1 VDLFR
6 FVPGYTDVVYHEG
19 KEPLFLLFLAFVVAF
34 ALTRGYTRIAR
45 KRGWGSGSVGGVHLH
60 HIVPGLILVLLAGL
74 VAYTRVGA
82 TEIPR
87 ELCAIGFGA
96 GAALVLDE
104 FALVFYL
111 RDVYWAKEGRA
122 SIDATIFGLMLAAL
136 FLVVSEPFSFDQPE
150 RKLGRLVFFAV
161 VTANIA
167 FAAISFLKGKRYS
180 GTAAVLLPVV
190 GWVAAVRLATPRS
203 PWARWFYS
211 GSKLTAAQSRAEVG
225 LGARFERWLV
235 TVVGGEPTLR

>member
-1 VDLFR
+1 MDLFR

-34 ALTRGYTRIAR
+34 ALTRGYTRVAR

-60 HIVPGLILVLLAGL
+60 HVVPGLILVLLAGL
-74 VAYTRVGA
+74 VVYTRAGA

-111 RDVYWAKEGRA
+111 RDVYWADEGRA
-122 SIDATIFGLMLAAL
+122 SVDAAILGLMLAGL
-136 FLVVSEPFSFDQPE
+136 FLVVSEPFSFDEPE

-167 FAAISFLKGKRYS
+167 FAAIAFLKGKRYS
-180 GTAAVLLPVV
+180 GTAAVLIPVV
-190 GWVAAVRLATPRS
+190 GWVAAARLATPRS

-211 GSKLTAAQSRAEVG
+211 GSKLTAAQQRAEIG
-225 LGARFERWLV
+225 LGARFERRLV
-235 TVVGGEPTLR
+235 TFVGGGPTSR

>member
-1 VDLFR
+1 MDLFR

-34 ALTRGYTRIAR
+34 ALTRGYTRAAR

-60 HIVPGLILVLLAGL
+60 HVVPGLILVLVAGL
-74 VAYTRVGA
+74 VVFTRLGA
-82 TEIPR
+82 TEVPR
-87 ELCAIGFGA
+87 ELCAIAFGA
-96 GAALVLDE
+96 GSALVLDE

-111 RDVYWAKEGRA
+111 RDVYWSQEGRA
-122 SIDATIFGLMLAAL
+122 SVDATILGLMLAGL
-136 FLVVSEPFSFDQPE
+136 FLVVSEPFSLDEPE
-150 RKLGRLVFFAV
+150 RRLGRLLFFAV
-161 VTANIA
+161 VAANVA
-167 FAAISFLKGKRYS
+167 FAATALLKGKRYS

-211 GSKLTAAQSRAEVG
+211 STKLAAAQERAQSG
-225 LGARFERWLV
+225 FGARFERWLV
-235 TVVGGEPTLR
+235 TVVGGEPGSG